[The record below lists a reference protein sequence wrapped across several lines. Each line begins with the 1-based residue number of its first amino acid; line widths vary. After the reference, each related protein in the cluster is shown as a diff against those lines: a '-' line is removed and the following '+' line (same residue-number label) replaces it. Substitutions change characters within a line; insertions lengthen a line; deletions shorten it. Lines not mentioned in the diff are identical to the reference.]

1 MDAHRRHL
9 IHRALCG
16 PTTATALLA
25 GPGTGIG
32 PGRAVAAPA
41 ASPSKAAAASTA
53 TAASAA
59 GPDAARVARCIVPAK
74 AGGGFDLTCTLLQP
88 LLDGGDGT
96 PQRRYQPG
104 GIGALTWQALV
115 QGLRPDDDA
124 LVAFSSGTLLN
135 LAQGRFGA
143 WSPERVC
150 WMAGLA
156 RDHGA
161 VAVHR
166 DAPWPRLG
174 ALLQALRADPAAITF
189 ATGGTIG
196 SQDWLKTALLARG
209 AGVSHRALRVLA
221 FEGGGDAQR
230 ALLNG
235 HAGVLCGDVAE
246 LLPALRDGAPLRLL
260 AVLAPRRLDGRL
272 QAVPTAIEQGLDLQW
287 PILRGVYASAD
298 MAPARRAAVQA
309 RLERGLAGSAHAE
322 RVRAAGL
329 QPLALTGHAL
339 QAEVTRQLAD
349 YAALVAPYGLAAR
362 PLR

>member
-1 MDAHRRHL
+1 MTLDRRQL
-9 IHRALCG
+9 LRWS
-16 PTTATALLA
+16 LLA
-25 GPGTGIG
+25 PL
-32 PGRAVAAPA
+32 PA
-41 ASPSKAAAASTA
+41 ASAPGAGALPAGASV
-53 TAASAA
+53 ASQAQTQVQVQ
-59 GPDAARVARCIVPAK
+59 GDAARVARCIVPAR

-88 LLDGGDGT
+88 LLDGGDGRGL
-96 PQRRYQPG
+96 PQRVHQPG

-115 QGLRPDDDA
+115 QGLQPDGDA

-143 WSPERVC
+143 WSPQRVH

-156 RDHGA
+156 LDHGV
-161 VAVHR
+161 VAVRR
-166 DAPWPRLG
+166 DAPWPQLG
-174 ALLQALRADPAAITF
+174 ALLQALRAAPASIAF

-196 SQDWLKTALLARG
+196 SQDWMKTALLARG

-230 ALLNG
+230 ALISG

-246 LLPALRDGAPLRLL
+246 LLPVLADGAPLRLL

-272 QAVPTAIEQGLDLQW
+272 REVPTAIEQGLDLQW

-298 MAPARRAAVQA
+298 MAAPRRAAVQA
-309 RLERGLAGSAHAE
+309 RLAREMATAQHAA

-329 QPLALTGHAL
+329 QPLALTGAAL
-339 QAEVTRQLAD
+339 QTEVTRQLAD

-362 PLR
+362 AAPQPTR